1 MSVIRFRDVVKTFG
15 GAQVLRGI
23 SFDVPKNC
31 IAGLV
36 GPNGA
41 GKSTTLKIA
50 IGALRRDYGAVE
62 VLGYDPWVEP
72 RAVRKFTGFLPES
85 PQFPHVRVA
94 DLLSYVAKIKVG
106 SGAENEVRRVIRL
119 VGLRE
124 ILYRSADRLSAGFRQ
139 RLALALALIGE
150 PKLLILDEPAANL
163 DPGARAEL
171 YELLKTLQKDYGITI
186 LLSTQILAEA
196 RDVVDYLVIIS
207 RGVIVAEGWV
217 SELVKELKLG
227 IRAVFRLRR
236 GIDVRKVAS
245 ELLRRYSVSGV
256 RVEDDKLVVEAD
268 SETMNGV
275 REYLASLGI
284 EIVEERSMDLAEL
297 YRKLVGGR

>member
-1 MSVIRFRDVVKTFG
+1 MSAIRFRDVVKNFG
-15 GAQVLRGI
+15 KAQVLRGI

-50 IGALRRDYGAVE
+50 IGALRRDYGVVE
-62 VLGYDPWVEP
+62 VLGYDPWAEP
-72 RAVRKFTGFLPES
+72 RAVRRLTGFLPES

-94 DLLSYVAKIKVG
+94 DLLTYVAKIKVG
-106 SGAENEVRRVIRL
+106 SGAEIEVRRVVRL

-171 YELLKTLQKDYGITI
+171 YELLKTLRKDYGITI
-186 LLSTQILAEA
+186 LLSTHILAEA
-196 RDVVDYLVIIS
+196 RDVVDYLMIIS

-245 ELLRRYSVSGV
+245 ELLHRYSVSGV
-256 RVEDDKLVVEAD
+256 RIEDDKLVVEAD
-268 SETMNGV
+268 SETMNDV

-284 EIVEERSMDLAEL
+284 EIIEERSMDLAEL